1 MSTIHRRSGIIE
13 PSTIIYNSNVFEKD
27 KIMFIFGIISE
38 YNPFHMGHARQI
50 SLTRRSDDD
59 LIICAMSGGFVQR
72 GEPAV
77 FDKWTR
83 AKCALLGGADAV
95 IELPLL
101 YAIQSA
107 QGFASGG
114 VNVLAAAGATHLSFG
129 CETDD
134 TRLLQSLAAKLGDE
148 DDDYKKMLKTHLN
161 AGVSFP
167 RARMS
172 AADAPDI
179 ASMPGALLGIE
190 YLKAIKQYQPHIIPY
205 VVKREG
211 AAYHSDDINAYL
223 PSATAIRAALA
234 SEEID
239 KALMAMPEACADYV
253 REQLKKG
260 LTPAYPDAFD
270 NALLTTLRINGR
282 DYIAQLP
289 DVSEGLE
296 NRIYDA
302 ALKCRTRSDLIAL
315 VKTKRYTYARIS
327 RILLCALLGIT
338 SEMIRAANAAP
349 VSHIRVL
356 GAKSPEVL
364 KKLASVST
372 VPIVTTAEPPYPDI
386 DIAASNVWALT
397 QTAKPFCDANR
408 DYTQRLLI

>member
-1 MSTIHRRSGIIE
+1 
-13 PSTIIYNSNVFEKD
+13 
-27 KIMFIFGIISE
+27 MFIFGIISE
-38 YNPFHMGHARQI
+38 YNPFHLGHERHIA
-50 SLTRRSDDD
+50 LTRRSPDD
-59 LIICAMSGGFVQR
+59 LIVCAMSGSFVQR

-83 AKCALLGGADAV
+83 ARCALMDGADVV

-134 TRLLQSLAAKLGDE
+134 LSLLQGLAQKLSDE
-148 DDDYKKMLKTHLN
+148 DESYRTALKGHLN
-161 AGVSFP
+161 KGASFP
-167 RARMS
+167 SARMN
-172 AADAPDI
+172 AANAPDI

-190 YLKAIKQYQPHIIPY
+190 YLKAIRRYQPHIIPHI
-205 VVKREG
+205 VRREG
-211 AAYHSDDINAYL
+211 AAYHSADIGEYM
-223 PSATAIRAALA
+223 PSATAIRTALSA
-234 SEEID
+234 GETE
-239 KALMAMPEACADYV
+239 KALNAMPESCAAFV
-253 REQLKKG
+253 RKQMNDG
-260 LTPAYPDAFD
+260 MVPAFADAFD
-270 NALLTTLRINGR
+270 NALITTLRLKGR
-282 DYIAQLP
+282 GYIAELP

-302 ALKCRTRSDLIAL
+302 ALKCRTRSELISM

-338 SEMIRAANAAP
+338 RDMIQAANTAP

-356 GAKSPEVL
+356 GVKSPDVL
-364 KKLASVST
+364 SKLAAAK
-372 VPIVTTAEPPYPDI
+372 VPLITTAKPPYPNI
-386 DIAASNVWALT
+386 DVTASNVWALT
-397 QTAKPFCDANR
+397 QTATPFCEADR
-408 DYTQRLLI
+408 DFTEKLIVL

>member
-1 MSTIHRRSGIIE
+1 
-13 PSTIIYNSNVFEKD
+13 
-27 KIMFIFGIISE
+27 MFIFGIISE
-38 YNPFHMGHARQI
+38 YNPFHLGHERHIA
-50 SLTRRSDDD
+50 LTRRSPDD
-59 LIICAMSGGFVQR
+59 LIVCAMSGSFVQR

-83 AKCALLGGADAV
+83 ARCALIGGADVV

-134 TRLLQSLAAKLGDE
+134 LSLLQGLAQKLSDE
-148 DDDYKKMLKTHLN
+148 DESYRTAFKRHLDKG
-161 AGVSFP
+161 ASFP
-167 RARMS
+167 SARMN
-172 AADAPDI
+172 AANAPDI

-190 YLKAIKQYQPHIIPY
+190 YLKAIRRYQPHIIPHI
-205 VVKREG
+205 VRRKG
-211 AAYHSDDINAYL
+211 GAYHSADIGEYM
-223 PSATAIRAALA
+223 PSATAIRAALSA
-234 SEEID
+234 GETE
-239 KALMAMPEACADYV
+239 KALNAMPESCAAFV
-253 REQLKKG
+253 RKQMNDG
-260 LTPAYPDAFD
+260 MVPAFADAFD
-270 NALLTTLRINGR
+270 NALITTLRLKGR
-282 DYIAQLP
+282 GYIAELP

-302 ALKCRTRSDLIAL
+302 ALKCRTRSELISM

-338 SEMIRAANAAP
+338 RDMIQAANTAP

-356 GAKSPEVL
+356 GVKSPDVL
-364 KKLASVST
+364 SRLAAAAK
-372 VPIVTTAEPPYPDI
+372 VPLITAAKPPYPNI
-386 DIAASNVWALT
+386 DVTASNVWALT
-397 QTAKPFCDANR
+397 QTATPFCEADR
-408 DYTQRLLI
+408 DFTEKLIVL

>member
-1 MSTIHRRSGIIE
+1 
-13 PSTIIYNSNVFEKD
+13 
-27 KIMFIFGIISE
+27 MFIFGIVSE
-38 YNPFHMGHARQI
+38 YNPFHRGHERHIA
-50 SLTRRSDDD
+50 LTRQSADD
-59 LIICAMSGGFVQR
+59 LVVCAMSGSFVQR

-101 YAIQSA
+101 HAIQSA
-107 QGFASGG
+107 QGFATGG

-134 TRLLQSLAAKLGDE
+134 TAMLKNLAQTLAEE
-148 DDDYKKMLKTHLN
+148 DDDYKDALKAHLN
-161 AGVSFP
+161 KGVSFP
-167 RARMS
+167 RARMN
-172 AADAPDI
+172 AADAPAI

-190 YLKAIKQYQPHIIPY
+190 YLKAINQYHPHIIPH
-205 VVKREG
+205 VIKREG
-211 AAYHSDDINAYL
+211 AGYHCADIDAYL

-234 SEEID
+234 AGDTD
-239 KALMAMPEACADYV
+239 KALAAMPDSCADYV
-253 REQLKKG
+253 RRQINAGLK
-260 LTPAYPDAFD
+260 PALADAFD
-270 NALLTTLRINGR
+270 NALLTTLRLKGR
-282 DYIAQLP
+282 EYISALP

-302 ALKCRTRSDLIAL
+302 ALKSRTRSELIAM

-338 SEMIRAANAAP
+338 RDMITAANTSP

-364 KKLASVST
+364 KKLASVSR
-372 VPIVTTAEPPYPDI
+372 VPLVTTAAPPYPENEV
-386 DIAASNVWALT
+386 AASNVWALT
-397 QTAKPFCDANR
+397 QTAKPFCDADR